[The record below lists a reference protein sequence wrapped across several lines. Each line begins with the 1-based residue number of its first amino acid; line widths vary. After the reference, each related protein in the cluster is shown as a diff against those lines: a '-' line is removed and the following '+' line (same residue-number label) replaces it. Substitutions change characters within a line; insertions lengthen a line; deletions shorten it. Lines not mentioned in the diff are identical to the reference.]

1 MRRRLATWV
10 LAAAAILLLASPT
23 KAPAQDTRPAGPPP
37 SCNCPGQQL
46 TPRAPRPR
54 FADHSRQPLDIYDE
68 VAALDAIRIALTQ
81 VGDGNS
87 FVWYRNNG
95 RLSGVVQ
102 PTRSF
107 KDVSGRVCRH
117 IVVILTTGPRTGR
130 IEGMACR
137 LSDGG
142 WQLDG

>member
-1 MRRRLATWV
+1 MRFCSALMALVATAV
-10 LAAAAILLLASPT
+10 LSVDAPVSAQQLRPT
-23 KAPAQDTRPAGPPP
+23 APP
-37 SCNCPGQQL
+37 SCNCPG
-46 TPRAPRPR
+46 PRIVPRPPHPHLM
-54 FADHSRQPLDIYDE
+54 DLSREPLDIYDE

-107 KDVSGRVCRH
+107 RDGAGRICRH

-130 IEGMACR
+130 VEGFGCR
-137 LSDGG
+137 LSDGA
-142 WQLDG
+142 WQLED

>member
-1 MRRRLATWV
+1 MRIYVA
-10 LAAAAILLLASPT
+10 LAALAAVVGLSVTAPLAAQQLRPT
-23 KAPAQDTRPAGPPP
+23 APP
-37 SCNCPGQQL
+37 SCNCPGPQV
-46 TPRAPRPR
+46 APRSPQPR
-54 FADHSRQPLDIYDE
+54 LADLSRVPLDIFDE

-107 KDVSGRVCRH
+107 RDGTGRICRH
-117 IVVILTTGPRTGR
+117 IVVVLTTGPRTGK
-130 IEGMACR
+130 IEGFACR
-137 LSDGG
+137 LTDGG
-142 WQLDG
+142 WQLEG

>member
-1 MRRRLATWV
+1 MRVYSALTA
-10 LAAAAILLLASPT
+10 LAAVVGLLLAAPVTAQELRPT
-23 KAPAQDTRPAGPPP
+23 TPP
-37 SCNCPGQQL
+37 SCNCPG
-46 TPRAPRPR
+46 PRVVPRPPQPR
-54 FADHSRQPLDIYDE
+54 LTDLSRGPLDIYDE
-68 VAALDAIRIALTQ
+68 VAALDAIRIALTR
-81 VGDGNS
+81 VGDGGS

-107 KDVSGRVCRH
+107 KDVTGRICRH

-130 IEGMACR
+130 IEGFACR

-142 WQLDG
+142 WQLEG

>member
-1 MRRRLATWV
+1 MRMCSALMA
-10 LAAAAILLLASPT
+10 LAILAVLVPA
-23 KAPAQDTRPAGPPP
+23 APVRAQEVRATTLPP
-37 SCNCPGQQL
+37 CNCSE
-46 TPRAPRPR
+46 PRIVPRPPHPR
-54 FADHSRQPLDIYDE
+54 LTDLSRERLDIYDE

-81 VGDGNS
+81 VGDGGS

-107 KDVSGRVCRH
+107 RDGTGRICRH

-130 IEGMACR
+130 VEGFACR

-142 WQLDG
+142 WQLEG